1 MAQPSFSARE
11 PSRIALWPKA
21 VNGVATPRVCLDG
34 TWKLTLHPPD
44 EPYRSDVDCAAW
56 SDVQVPGELAMHGFD
71 IESDTAY
78 PYKRMF
84 AVPEDFAG
92 CQVIL
97 RFESVHSDATV
108 WVNGIQ
114 VGRHCGTC
122 DSVGLRYY
130 GSGRA
135 GRGGNA
141 HGADRRQAG

>member
-1 MAQPSFSARE
+1 M
-11 PSRIALWPKA
+11 
-21 VNGVATPRVCLDG
+21 
-34 TWKLTLHPPD
+34 
-44 EPYRSDVDCAAW
+44 
-56 SDVQVPGELAMHGFD
+56 PGELAMQGFD

-114 VGRHCGTC
+114 VGRHCAPATVR
-122 DSVGLRYY
+122 DWRYY